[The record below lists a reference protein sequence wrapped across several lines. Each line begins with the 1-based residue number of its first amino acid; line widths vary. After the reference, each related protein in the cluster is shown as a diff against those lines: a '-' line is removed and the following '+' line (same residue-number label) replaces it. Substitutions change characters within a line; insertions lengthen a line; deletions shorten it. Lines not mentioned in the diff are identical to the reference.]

1 MRLTGFQCDR
11 CGKIVKDLDYCKLCE
26 SEVGTE
32 FLSDYEQL
40 GELELCD
47 DCYEEWRSTMRDC
60 AEKFLEG
67 CLL

>member
-11 CGKIVKDLDYCKLCE
+11 CSKIVKDLDYNKLTYR
-26 SEVGTE
+26 EVGTE
-32 FLSDYEQL
+32 IFEDYEAL
-40 GELELCD
+40 SSLELCD

>member
-11 CGKIVKDLDYCKLCE
+11 CGKIVKDLDCCKLTE
-26 SEVGTE
+26 AEVSEELLAG
-32 FLSDYEQL
+32 YEQL

-47 DCYEEWRSTMRDC
+47 DCYEEWQTTLRDF
-60 AEKFLEG
+60 AEKFLED